1 MNENSAWLV
10 VGAQDVDEALD
21 VLGGSAVHAADG
33 AAVEGKGS
41 DVVGSEGLDKVG
53 GRDRVDVCDELAG
66 NLVQGA
72 EGEGGHGGVH
82 PLPEQVLPGHPLRLV
97 DVVVNGGEVAKN
109 PGDPRFFKRRG
120 LLVLI
125 LIEDIIICVS
135 FNVVVGDSIIANNV
149 GDGVRDASF
158 RVLKDGMGLGP
169 AVFVDPLGFVNKGEP
184 HHLTVRHG
192 DALHLSTPLVD

>member
-53 GRDRVDVCDELAG
+53 GRDRVDVGDELAG
-66 NLVQGA
+66 NVVQGA
-72 EGEGGHGGVH
+72 E
-82 PLPEQVLPGHPLRLV
+82 
-97 DVVVNGGEVAKN
+97 GEVAKN